1 MTSITPSVETTI
13 FPRVNQLK
21 NFNSRAIRR
30 DLNGRIYGNWTPPID
45 EPTNYPAEEGSVALN
60 QISFPLDLGM
70 VSSEITRIIDLR
82 NPEIIWGTPGGVLIN
97 TIDLND

>member
-21 NFNSRAIRR
+21 NFNTRALRR
-30 DLNGRIYGNWTPPID
+30 DLNGRIYGNWTAPID
-45 EPTNYPAEEGSVALN
+45 EPSRFPAEEGSVALN
-60 QISFPLDLGM
+60 EISFPLDLGM

-82 NPEIIWGTPGGVLIN
+82 NPEIPWGTQGGVFAN